1 MEKVPEH
8 ELTTTIHLGSREVA
22 GKIPVDRL
30 QENLTHLNDEERE
43 IVSKLSPDDGML
55 IVHRG
60 PSKGARFL
68 LTDIATIGRSPES
81 EVFLD
86 DVTVSRKH
94 AIVSRMQNKVFHFKD
109 LGSLNGSYVNGYST
123 MEVQLSSGDEIQIGK
138 FHMLFFGGKK

>member
-8 ELTTTIHLGSREVA
+8 ELTTTIHLGSREVT

-30 QENLTHLNDEERE
+30 QENLTQLNDEERE
-43 IVSKLSPDDGML
+43 IVSKLSPQDGML

-94 AIVSRMQNKVFHFKD
+94 AIVSRMQDKVFHLKD
-109 LGSLNGSYVNGYST
+109 LGSLNGTYVNGYST
-123 MEVQLSSGDEIQIGK
+123 LEVQLSSGDEIQIGK